1 MADVWKKWEGQ
12 TVNGEFRLAA
22 YLGGSERG
30 AVFQAYYSDG
40 EPRKAAIR
48 LVFQNARNAENLLA
62 WWEFASTLI
71 YPNLIRILQTGR
83 CRIGDDDLI
92 YVVMEYADE
101 DLSHVVP
108 YRALTEAEAIS
119 ALTPTLAALA
129 YLQAKSVVHG
139 RIKPANIMAIDDQL
153 KLSTDGLRR
162 AGEAISNPG
171 DYDPPEAVSSP
182 AGDVW
187 SLGITLVEI
196 LTQRV
201 PTWDRNSQKD
211 PIVPES
217 LPPLL
222 LDIARHCL
230 RRDPALRWTI
240 TEIGNRLNR
249 PVAAPT
255 TAAAPRRESADTANR
270 LNRTAAAQRAVQP
283 VLRNVAPKR
292 SWFSIAAVILL
303 LALTGYAGWRL
314 LNRSTNG
321 AAHISEVTDTVPDTA
336 PAKAAPEPQP
346 AESAAP
352 SEEKTTPPEEKAAPP
367 DEKTTPPNEKQ
378 GSGEAL
384 QAPLPSPTP
393 PAQAPSPA
401 AGAAAGD
408 GVIRQVLPNASQK
421 ALNTIRGTVRVGIK
435 VSVDPTGEVTDA
447 TIDSPGPS
455 SYFANLALEAARQ
468 WKFAPASGAASNW
481 ILSFE
486 FAPGGAKAS
495 AQQSSP

>member
-30 AVFQAYYSDG
+30 AVFQACYSDG

-62 WWEFASTLI
+62 WWEFASTLT

-139 RIKPANIMAIDDQL
+139 RIKPANIMAIGDQL

-171 DYDPPEAVSSP
+171 VYDPPEAVNSP

-201 PTWDRNSQKD
+201 PTWDRNSQRD

-230 RRDPALRWTI
+230 RRDPKLRWTI

-249 PVAAPT
+249 PVAAS
-255 TAAAPRRESADTANR
+255 TAAVAPRGESAETANR

-303 LALTGYAGWRL
+303 LALTGYAGWKL
-314 LNRSTNG
+314 LSRSTNG
-321 AAHISEVTDTVPDTA
+321 AAHISEVTDTAPDTA

-352 SEEKTTPPEEKAAPP
+352 S
-367 DEKTTPPNEKQ
+367 DEKTTSPEEKPIAPNEKQ
-378 GSGEAL
+378 SSGEAS
-384 QAPLPSPTP
+384 QAPLPTPTP

-408 GVIRQVLPNASQK
+408 GVIQQVLPNASQK

-435 VSVDPTGEVTDA
+435 VSVDPSGEVIDA

-468 WKFAPASGAASNW
+468 WKFAPTSGAASKW
-481 ILSFE
+481 IVRFE